1 MEDLLLFRDVARS
14 EAGAATLYAVTD
26 DQPARSTRW
35 REFIAPQGYG
45 DELRAAFRLGG
56 TTWGV
61 VDLMRDRSRAPFTP
75 AKVKFVRA
83 IAPAVGAALR
93 ALATREAAMSSSRL
107 ADGGPGTA
115 LYDDAGTLL
124 SLDGQAELLFA
135 EHYGPVIHAPDAPVA
150 HVEY

>member
-1 MEDLLLFRDVARS
+1 MEDLPLFRDVARS

-75 AKVKFVRA
+75 AEVKLVRA

-115 LYDDAGTLL
+115 LYDDAGMLL